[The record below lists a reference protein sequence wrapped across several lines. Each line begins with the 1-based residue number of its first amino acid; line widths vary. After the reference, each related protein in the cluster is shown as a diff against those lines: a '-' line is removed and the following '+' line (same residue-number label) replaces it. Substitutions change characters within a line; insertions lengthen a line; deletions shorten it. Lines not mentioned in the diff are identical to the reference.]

1 MALDPKRL
9 SRWLQGSQ
17 PWRDV
22 AVALCIKLGLL
33 AALYLLFFS
42 PADRLP
48 SDASATARALIGTS
62 SLKESR

>member
-1 MALDPKRL
+1 MALDFKRL
-9 SRWLQGSQ
+9 SRWPQGSQ

-42 PADRLP
+42 PADRPP
-48 SDASATARALIGTS
+48 SDASATARALVGTS
-62 SLKESR
+62 NLREFR